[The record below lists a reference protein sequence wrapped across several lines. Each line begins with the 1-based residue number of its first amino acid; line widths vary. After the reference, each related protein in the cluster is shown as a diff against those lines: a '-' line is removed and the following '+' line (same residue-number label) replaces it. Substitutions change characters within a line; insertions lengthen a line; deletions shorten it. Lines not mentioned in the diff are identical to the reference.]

1 MLVWLSDCLPVFRH
15 LVLYMAMNDSELP
28 KRIVHLAKI
37 VDLLYRLVNS
47 SLLIDEH
54 LMYMLSENQED

>member
-1 MLVWLSDCLPVFRH
+1 MLVWLSDCLGVFRH
-15 LVLYMAMNDSELP
+15 LVLYMAMNEKELP

-54 LMYMLSENQED
+54 LMHMLTENH